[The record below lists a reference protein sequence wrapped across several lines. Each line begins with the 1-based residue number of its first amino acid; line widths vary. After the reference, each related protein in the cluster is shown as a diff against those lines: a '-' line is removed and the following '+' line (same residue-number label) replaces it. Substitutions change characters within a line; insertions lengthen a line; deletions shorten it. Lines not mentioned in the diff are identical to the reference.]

1 MKALFIAFC
10 LLFSNSSAAFDASA
24 IYNEKLSNKE
34 TGIYEESGYL
44 FFIINQVCLTEK
56 KFSGT
61 KESKAAE
68 LAFYILLSETAKR
81 YNLSFDKTS
90 IQFAGKLQ
98 TAIYENISMN
108 DNALSKITHQLVFD
122 RNSKN
127 KACTREYV
135 KISSLENFGKNKVKI
150 SKSQVLNI
158 AADLLFEAVIEED
171 SNLVA
176 EYLLALN
183 LPRLAEVY
191 QIKRETNSYPFNLS
205 YGDFLKKQ
213 HKCVNEKYCVAPPP
227 PLNKYDI
234 NSVIATVFKEKGLLK
249 LTATNPSVEL
259 SNDFFTLANNDFEQG
274 TNAEGIIKN
283 LIISINLNNQNSKAW
298 KMLSTIYRAL
308 NSNDEALMAAIQ
320 YAIQSEEQIEPWV
333 YLLKTLQPVAP
344 QEAKRLHELLVLIT
358 HKIKL
363 TSWAQSQIKDY
374 Q

>member
-1 MKALFIAFC
+1 MKALFIVFC
-10 LLFSNSSAAFDASA
+10 LLFSNSSAAFDARA

-34 TGIYEESGYL
+34 TGVYEESGYL
-44 FFIINQVCLTEK
+44 FFIINQTCLTEK

-68 LAFYILLSETAKR
+68 LAFYVLLTETAKR

-90 IQFAGKLQ
+90 IQFTGKLQ

-108 DNALSKITHQLVFD
+108 DNALSKITHQLIFD

-127 KACTREYV
+127 KVCTREYV
-135 KISSLENFGKNKVKI
+135 RISSLENFGKNKVKI
-150 SKSQVLNI
+150 SSYQALSLAVE
-158 AADLLFEAVIEED
+158 LLFEAVIEED

-176 EYLLALN
+176 EYLLELN
-183 LPRLAEVY
+183 LPSLSSVY
-191 QIKRETNSYPFNLS
+191 QTKLETNAYPFNLS
-205 YGDFLKKQ
+205 YGDFFTKQ
-213 HKCVNEKYCVAPPP
+213 HKCVNGKYCTAPPS

-234 NSVIATVFKEKGLLK
+234 NSVIALVFKEKGILK
-249 LTATNPSVEL
+249 LSAENPSVEL
-259 SNDFFTLANNDFEQG
+259 SNDFFILAKNDFEQG
-274 TNAEGIIKN
+274 INAERIIEN

-298 KMLSTIYRAL
+298 KMLSNIYRAL
-308 NSNDEALMAAIQ
+308 NRNDEALITAIQ
-320 YAIQSEEQIEPWV
+320 YAIQSDEQIEPWV
-333 YLLKTLQPVAP
+333 YLLKALQPVAP